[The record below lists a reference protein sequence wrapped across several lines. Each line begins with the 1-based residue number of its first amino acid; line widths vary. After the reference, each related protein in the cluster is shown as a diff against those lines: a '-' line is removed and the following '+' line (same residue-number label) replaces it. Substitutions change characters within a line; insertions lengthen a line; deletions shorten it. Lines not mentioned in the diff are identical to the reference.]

1 MKRYHL
7 LSLLSIL
14 ALAKVLTACPSDTTI
29 TKTVTQTQIQTTTQ
43 TTTVT
48 PQAITVTITQTATI
62 NTTESGDFPQE
73 YINQGIVDQ
82 CWFFLP

>member
-14 ALAKVLTACPSDTTI
+14 ALAIVLTACPSDTTI
-29 TKTVTQTQIQTTTQ
+29 TKTVTQTTTQ
-43 TTTVT
+43 ITTVT
-48 PQAITVTITQTATI
+48 PQAITVTITQTAII

>member
-1 MKRYHL
+1 MKRFHL
-7 LSLLSIL
+7 LSLLLIL
-14 ALAKVLTACPSDTTI
+14 ALAIMLTACPNNTTI
-29 TKTVTQTQIQTTTQ
+29 IETVTQTTTQ
-43 TTTVT
+43 ITTVT
-48 PQAITVTITQTATI
+48 PQAITVTITQTSTI